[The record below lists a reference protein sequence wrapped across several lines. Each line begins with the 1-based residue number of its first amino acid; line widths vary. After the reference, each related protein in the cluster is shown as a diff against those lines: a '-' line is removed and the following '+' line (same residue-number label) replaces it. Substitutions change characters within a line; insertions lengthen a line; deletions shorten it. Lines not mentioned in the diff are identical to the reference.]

1 MSYMI
6 RQTAGAMN
14 KKFIL
19 RILWNPKRAAR
30 AMHQQ
35 LELNLPATR
44 FGRRDLEVLAGL
56 RRIREELAR
65 G

>member
-1 MSYMI
+1 MSYVI

-14 KKFIL
+14 KKSIL
-19 RILWNPKRAAR
+19 RILWNPKRAPR
-30 AMHQQ
+30 AVHQQ

-44 FGRRDLEVLAGL
+44 FGRQDIEVLAGL

-65 G
+65 A